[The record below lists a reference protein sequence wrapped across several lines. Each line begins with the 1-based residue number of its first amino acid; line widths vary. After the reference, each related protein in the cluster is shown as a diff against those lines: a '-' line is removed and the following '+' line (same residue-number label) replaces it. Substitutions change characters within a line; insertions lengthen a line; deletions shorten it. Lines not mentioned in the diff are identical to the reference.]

1 MSQEKDIWT
10 QKIVFNKFI
19 RIQFVARL
27 EYANKTVH
35 RTAQAITNGSLENRN
50 YALNSVLTEKQII
63 NSKHCRI
70 AVLAEMWTS

>member
-1 MSQEKDIWT
+1 M
-10 QKIVFNKFI
+10 FNKFI

-35 RTAQAITNGSLENRN
+35 RAAQAITINGSLENRN

-63 NSKHCRI
+63 SSKHCRI
-70 AVLAEMWTS
+70 AVLAEIWTS